1 MGLLSQE
8 AKDAFADRQAN
19 TGKSGSRY
27 LNTKDLSEEGTRI
40 TFLGDQNHMIHGYGV
55 WCDRKGGGKKMNLR
69 TATKLSKDELAE
81 RANEVGAVA
90 PNELQKEF
98 YAFTVWNYA
107 EETVQIFEFNQSGLI
122 GPIVEFLADEEVDG
136 NEEDY
141 DMKVT
146 KTKTGNDPRDV
157 RYTVTPLASGK
168 RKTAATKKVI
178 QKAFDDL
185 NDEGYD
191 ISELFNSEG
200 DPFKPELA

>member
-8 AKDAFADRQAN
+8 AKDAFATRQAN
-19 TGKSGSRY
+19 TGKGGSRF

-40 TFLGDQNHMIHGYGV
+40 TFLGDENHMVNGFGV

-90 PNELQKEF
+90 PNEVQREF
-98 YAFTVWNYA
+98 YAFTIWNYA

-122 GPIVEFLADEEVDG
+122 GPIVEFLTDEDVEG
-136 NEEDY
+136 SEDQY
-141 DMKVT
+141 DLKVT

-157 RYTVTPLASGK
+157 RYTVTPLASGR
-168 RKTAATKKVI
+168 RKQKETKKQI
-178 QKAFDDL
+178 DKAFDDL

>member
-1 MGLLSQE
+1 
-8 AKDAFADRQAN
+8 
-19 TGKSGSRY
+19 
-27 LNTKDLSEEGTRI
+27 
-40 TFLGDQNHMIHGYGV
+40 MIHGYGV

-98 YAFTVWNYA
+98 YAFTIWNYA
-107 EETVQIFEFNQSGLI
+107 EEVIQIFEFTQTGLVN
-122 GPIVEFLADEEVDG
+122 PIIEHLSDEEIEG
-136 NEEDY
+136 NEEEY

-146 KTKTGNDPRDV
+146 KTKTGSSDRDV
-157 RYTVTPLASGK
+157 RYSATPLASGK
-168 RKTAATKKVI
+168 RKQAAVKKQI

>member
-8 AKDAFADRQAN
+8 AKAAFADRQAN

-98 YAFTVWNYA
+98 YAFTIWNYA
-107 EETVQIFEFNQSGLI
+107 EEVIQIFEFTQTGLVN
-122 GPIVEFLADEEVDG
+122 PIIEHLSDEEIEG
-136 NEEDY
+136 NEEEY

-146 KTKTGNDPRDV
+146 KTKTGSSDRDV
-157 RYTVTPLASGK
+157 RYSATPLASGK
-168 RKTAATKKVI
+168 RKQAAVKKQI

>member
-1 MGLLSQE
+1 MV
-8 AKDAFADRQAN
+8 
-19 TGKSGSRY
+19 
-27 LNTKDLSEEGTRI
+27 
-40 TFLGDQNHMIHGYGV
+40 HGFGV

-90 PNELQKEF
+90 PNELQREF
-98 YAFTVWNYA
+98 YAFTIWNYA
-107 EETVQIFEFNQSGLI
+107 EEAIQIFEFNQSGLI
-122 GPIVEFLADEEVDG
+122 GPIVEFLTDEDVEG
-136 NEEDY
+136 SEDQY
-141 DMKVT
+141 DLKVT

-168 RKTAATKKVI
+168 RKQAATKKQI
-178 QKAFDDL
+178 DKAFDEL

>member
-98 YAFTVWNYA
+98 YAFTIWNYA
-107 EETVQIFEFNQSGLI
+107 EEVIQIFEFTQTGLVN
-122 GPIVEFLADEEVDG
+122 PIIEHLSDEEIEG
-136 NEEDY
+136 NEEEY

-146 KTKTGNDPRDV
+146 KTKTGSSDRDV
-157 RYTVTPLASGK
+157 RYSATPLASGK
-168 RKTAATKKVI
+168 RKQAAVKKQI